1 MDTRTLQ
8 SCFDRRA
15 KGSYSTKIDFD
26 GIRRA
31 SGDSTFNFSPAAG
44 KALIPNSPNGD
55 FNQLYHKYLQED
67 QNRTYYPQLSPQS
80 DRHSHGSFQQSAH
93 SHHKYPSR
101 SESAASKTQS
111 LFSIKT
117 IGSASISSNSSNIR
131 VVVRIR
137 PKTDY
142 EISRENSPREHRQRS
157 AKNTR
162 EDLSLNDLTSLREH
176 NDGDAENVAISCA
189 ADGKTLF
196 LLGKPRQTLTGSIG
210 LSGNQCTP
218 PTSKALTFHRVY
230 EESVD
235 QESVFNDCGV
245 KDLIEQAIEGFSVT
259 VFAFGQTGKTFTMTG
274 PESGWNLH
282 TERLGIIPRALEYLF
297 QQLDSHREESQ
308 AKYLIRANYLEI
320 YNELVQDLLSPL
332 SSPNASLPVR
342 WTAERGFYVE
352 HAITVECLDLDDCMA
367 VLEEGLKNR
376 TTGAHRLNEYSS
388 RSHSM
393 MTIFIESS
401 KLDALD
407 GQSVVKNGKISFVDL
422 AGSERVRES
431 RAKGDT
437 LTETTNIN
445 KSLLTLGNC
454 ISALADPKKR
464 SGHIP
469 YRDSNLTK
477 LLSDSLGGTGAAL
490 MISCISPSFINLQES
505 LKTLR
510 YAARARK
517 IRTSPIA
524 NIVPA
529 GDHVSALRREVHGL
543 RQENAALRAAVQ
555 NRNEFPPG
563 LNHTQRMT
571 HLFLPQSA
579 GAAPAVACLLPNIP
593 VESRSMC
600 PSRSSFQGIGTS
612 NQNSQSNLGGPY
624 LKKYLRSTSRNSL
637 PDNSLCRL
645 PPLVPCQNRNL
656 ELPKA
661 NSNRNMDGSKAN
673 ACDTQIVA
681 KDEIPSKKSAR
692 IKPGLR
698 IKSASTSSSRRFV
711 PQKSQTPPEGK
722 TKVDSVSQ
730 FSQENHIRI
739 DLGQPLDSSLTLQSV
754 AQVAALKQMISSDVE
769 ALDKEIGLMSRQF
782 E

>member
-117 IGSASISSNSSNIR
+117 VGSASISSNSSNIR

-176 NDGDAENVAISCA
+176 NDGDAESVAISCA

-196 LLGKPRQTLTGSIG
+196 LLGKSRQTLTGSIG
-210 LSGNQCTP
+210 LSGNQCAP

-245 KDLIEQAIEGFSVT
+245 KDLIEQAIEG
-259 VFAFGQTGKTFTMTG
+259 
-274 PESGWNLH
+274 
-282 TERLGIIPRALEYLF
+282 
-297 QQLDSHREESQ
+297 Q

-445 KSLLTLGNC
+445 KSLLTLGN
-454 ISALADPKKR
+454 
-464 SGHIP
+464 
-469 YRDSNLTK
+469 
-477 LLSDSLGGTGAAL
+477 
-490 MISCISPSFINLQES
+490 
-505 LKTLR
+505 
-510 YAARARK
+510 
-517 IRTSPIA
+517 
-524 NIVPA
+524 
-529 GDHVSALRREVHGL
+529 
-543 RQENAALRAAVQ
+543 
-555 NRNEFPPG
+555 
-563 LNHTQRMT
+563 
-571 HLFLPQSA
+571 
-579 GAAPAVACLLPNIP
+579 
-593 VESRSMC
+593 
-600 PSRSSFQGIGTS
+600 
-612 NQNSQSNLGGPY
+612 
-624 LKKYLRSTSRNSL
+624 
-637 PDNSLCRL
+637 
-645 PPLVPCQNRNL
+645 
-656 ELPKA
+656 
-661 NSNRNMDGSKAN
+661 
-673 ACDTQIVA
+673 
-681 KDEIPSKKSAR
+681 
-692 IKPGLR
+692 
-698 IKSASTSSSRRFV
+698 
-711 PQKSQTPPEGK
+711 QT
-722 TKVDSVSQ
+722 
-730 FSQENHIRI
+730 
-739 DLGQPLDSSLTLQSV
+739 
-754 AQVAALKQMISSDVE
+754 
-769 ALDKEIGLMSRQF
+769 
-782 E
+782 

>member
-1 MDTRTLQ
+1 
-8 SCFDRRA
+8 
-15 KGSYSTKIDFD
+15 
-26 GIRRA
+26 
-31 SGDSTFNFSPAAG
+31 
-44 KALIPNSPNGD
+44 
-55 FNQLYHKYLQED
+55 
-67 QNRTYYPQLSPQS
+67 
-80 DRHSHGSFQQSAH
+80 
-93 SHHKYPSR
+93 
-101 SESAASKTQS
+101 
-111 LFSIKT
+111 
-117 IGSASISSNSSNIR
+117 
-131 VVVRIR
+131 
-137 PKTDY
+137 
-142 EISRENSPREHRQRS
+142 
-157 AKNTR
+157 
-162 EDLSLNDLTSLREH
+162 
-176 NDGDAENVAISCA
+176 
-189 ADGKTLF
+189 
-196 LLGKPRQTLTGSIG
+196 
-210 LSGNQCTP
+210 
-218 PTSKALTFHRVY
+218 
-230 EESVD
+230 
-235 QESVFNDCGV
+235 
-245 KDLIEQAIEGFSVT
+245 
-259 VFAFGQTGKTFTMTG
+259 MTG

-555 NRNEFPPG
+555 HRNEFPPG
-563 LNHTQRMT
+563 
-571 HLFLPQSA
+571 
-579 GAAPAVACLLPNIP
+579 
-593 VESRSMC
+593 
-600 PSRSSFQGIGTS
+600 
-612 NQNSQSNLGGPY
+612 
-624 LKKYLRSTSRNSL
+624 
-637 PDNSLCRL
+637 
-645 PPLVPCQNRNL
+645 
-656 ELPKA
+656 
-661 NSNRNMDGSKAN
+661 
-673 ACDTQIVA
+673 
-681 KDEIPSKKSAR
+681 
-692 IKPGLR
+692 
-698 IKSASTSSSRRFV
+698 ASTSSSRRFV

-722 TKVDSVSQ
+722 MKVDSESQ

-739 DLGQPLDSSLTLQSV
+739 HLGQPLDSSLTLQSV